1 MSGRVITAHGLSDEF
16 CMVAGTG
23 QGCNCSPNRAN
34 IDLAPLQWT
43 LERLIPG
50 YPLPTIGG
58 VSWRRH
64 ALCTGARAQGA
75 AIKLAT
81 CEGRQLFFV
90 SFVFLPSPCL
100 TDVLTVRGVHT
111 LFQDL

>member
-1 MSGRVITAHGLSDEF
+1 MGVEPGITRTMCALQGKVSGRVITAHGLSDEF

-50 YPLPTIGG
+50 YPLPTKG
-58 VSWRRH
+58 V
-64 ALCTGARAQGA
+64 AQVVW
-75 AIKLAT
+75 IRNCRNT
-81 CEGRQLFFV
+81 CCSQFD
-90 SFVFLPSPCL
+90 SNA
-100 TDVLTVRGVHT
+100 
-111 LFQDL
+111 